1 MLLQGEFILT
11 ESSYMA
17 AIWFAKI
24 GINARIIDKRGTK
37 IFTGQADGLQPRAL
51 EVFNSFGFAHR
62 PAKEASV
69 GFGVL
74 YIRAKRNSTHFT
86 RS

>member
-1 MLLQGEFILT
+1 
-11 ESSYMA
+11 MA
-17 AIWFAKI
+17 AIWFAKL

-37 IFTGQADGLQPRAL
+37 IFAGQADGLQPRAL

-69 GFGVL
+69 GFGA
-74 YIRAKRNSTHFT
+74 IFICAMRNDT
-86 RS
+86 RVQKILTTYRILLLRT

>member
-1 MLLQGEFILT
+1 
-11 ESSYMA
+11 MA
-17 AIWFAKI
+17 ALWFAKL
-24 GINARIIDKRGTK
+24 GINARIIDKRGTQ

-69 GFGVL
+69 GFGTL
-74 YIRAKRNSTHFT
+74 HIHAKATAAYS
-86 RS
+86 SSS